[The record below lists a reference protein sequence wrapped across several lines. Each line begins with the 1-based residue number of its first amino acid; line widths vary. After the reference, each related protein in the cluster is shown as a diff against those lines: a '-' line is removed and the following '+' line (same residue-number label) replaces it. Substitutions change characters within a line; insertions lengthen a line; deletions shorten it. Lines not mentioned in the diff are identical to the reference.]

1 MGKETEEKD
10 IFWEERILLY
20 VVICDDDIN
29 DLNRVIEILSDIF
42 VQNEIDYDLK
52 TFQSPLDLLKKM
64 NQADIAILDISMGCM
79 NGIDLGKK
87 LKTEFPEVK
96 IIYTTSYEEYC
107 LQVINEIHAFSFLCK
122 PVQKSDM
129 ERQIL
134 DLLKRP
140 KSVDD
145 TEMNF
150 YKVSNL
156 KGDEFPVLKLRL
168 KDILCFEYV
177 KSKRRITM
185 VLDNKEYEI
194 SYVMKNLITKLERY
208 GFAVNCR
215 GNLVNLRHI
224 VKIKGYDIYLD
235 NGKILALSQKRAVE
249 FKEKL
254 NLFLHNQN

>member
-1 MGKETEEKD
+1 METEDKD
-10 IFWEERILLY
+10 TFWEEKVLIY
-20 VVICDDDIN
+20 VVVCDDDIN
-29 DLNRVIEILSDIF
+29 DLNKLTEILSSIF
-42 VQNEIDYDLK
+42 VQYETNYDLK
-52 TFQSPLDLLKKM
+52 TFQSPVDLLEKID
-64 NQADIAILDISMGCM
+64 QVDIAILDISMGCM

-87 LKTEFPEVK
+87 LKAEFPEVK

-122 PVQKSDM
+122 PVQKS
-129 ERQIL
+129 ELEKQIL

-140 KSVDD
+140 KSVED
-145 TEMNF
+145 TEMIF
-150 YKVSNL
+150 YKASNI
-156 KGDEFPVLKLRL
+156 KGDEFPVLKLRI
-168 KDILCFEYV
+168 KDIVCFEYV

-185 VLDNKEYEI
+185 VLYDKEYEI
-194 SYVMKNLITKLERY
+194 SYVMKNLITKFERY

-224 VKIKGYDIYLD
+224 VKIKGYNIYLD